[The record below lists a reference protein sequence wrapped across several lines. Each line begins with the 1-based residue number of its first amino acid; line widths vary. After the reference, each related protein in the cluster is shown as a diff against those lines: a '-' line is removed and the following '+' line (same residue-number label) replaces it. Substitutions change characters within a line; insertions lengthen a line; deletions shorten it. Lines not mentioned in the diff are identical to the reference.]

1 MSSILWLFIIHQ
13 KVAPVIINRSG
24 PFLLL
29 EEAVTFL
36 VVFEGDIELEL
47 ELVHK
52 GSATVLNERGVQV
65 VVPAVSAP
73 QTPAKRKIRPG
84 AP

>member
-36 VVFEGDIELEL
+36 LVFEARDIELEL

-52 GSATVLNERGVQV
+52 GSA
-65 VVPAVSAP
+65 S
-73 QTPAKRKIRPG
+73 
-84 AP
+84 

>member
-29 EEAVTFL
+29 EE
-36 VVFEGDIELEL
+36 VVRKLLHSLLFSKETLNL
-47 ELVHK
+47 NLNLYTK
-52 GSATVLNERGVQV
+52 GVLL
-65 VVPAVSAP
+65 S
-73 QTPAKRKIRPG
+73 
-84 AP
+84 